1 MASGCGTPTIRRIGL
16 SARGQYNIRDTFI
29 SLALSAGEDPGWVAQ
44 VCGTS
49 EQMIFQH
56 YRHRMPSLRRGN
68 GQRMVAALDLGPA
81 SPEIGPETGNGPQ
94 IASDS
99 EPLEEWRRGELNP
112 RPKVI
117 HDSVYVRSL
126 VI

>member
-1 MASGCGTPTIRRIGL
+1 
-16 SARGQYNIRDTFI
+16 
-29 SLALSAGEDPGWVAQ
+29 LALSAGEDPGWVAQ

-49 EQMIFQH
+49 ERMIFQH
-56 YRHRMPSLRRGN
+56 DRHSMPSLRRGH
-68 GQRMVAALDLGPA
+68 GPRMVAALDLGP
-81 SPEIGPETGNGPQ
+81 EIGPETTNGPE

-117 HDSVYVRSL
+117 HVSVYVRSQ